1 MPSNKSPGIDLIS
14 MQVLKDSLPI
24 ILPALTDIINCSL
37 TTSIFPDAWKK
48 SVLIPLQ
55 KEGDHEIASN
65 NSSLSLLVVASKVCE
80 KIALNQFSEYLTTR
94 RKLTPNQS
102 GNKKH
107 HSTETLNIAVTD
119 AMMIFNP
126 NLL

>member
-1 MPSNKSPGIDLIS
+1 

-80 KIALNQFSEYLTTR
+80 KIALNQFSEYLTTT
-94 RKLTPNQS
+94 RKLTPNHAEW
-102 GNKKH
+102 K
-107 HSTETLNIAVTD
+107 
-119 AMMIFNP
+119 
-126 NLL
+126 